1 MGQFLEAFS
10 LIILRAEAL
19 GSEEIAVKHLEIN
32 QLVPTSVKR
41 F

>member
-1 MGQFLEAFS
+1 MGQFLEAISSIF
-10 LIILRAEAL
+10 LRAEAL
-19 GSEEIAVKHLEIN
+19 GSEEIAVNHLEID